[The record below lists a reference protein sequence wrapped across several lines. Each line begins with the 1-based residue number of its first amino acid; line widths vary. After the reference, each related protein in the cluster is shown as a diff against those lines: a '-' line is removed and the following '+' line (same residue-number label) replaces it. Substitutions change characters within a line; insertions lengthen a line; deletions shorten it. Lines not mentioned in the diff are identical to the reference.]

1 MSISTVTP
9 AELKEWMKHRS
20 CLILD
25 VRSLSE
31 FASDHIPGAVH
42 LPITNMEQ
50 DVKWTVPG
58 HNTVVVTVCA
68 HGYRSAQAAQLLQS
82 AGVGPVYS
90 LAGGM
95 EAWHQRAAEGAH
107 SCSAR
112 SAGFDRPRSIL
123 YGAIHLAA
131 AVLALYVE
139 PQWAWINVWLGA
151 GMILN
156 GLIGWCGLS
165 VFFRNRR

>member
-31 FASDHIPGAVH
+31 FANDHIPGAVH
-42 LPITNMEQ
+42 LPITNMEP
-50 DVKWTVPG
+50 VKWPVPG
-58 HNTVVVTVCA
+58 HNTVIVTVCA

-82 AGVGPVYS
+82 AGVEPVYS

-95 EAWHQRAAEGAH
+95 EAWHQMAAEGAP
-107 SCSAR
+107 SCSVP

-123 YGAIHLAA
+123 YGAIHAVAA
-131 AVLALYVE
+131 LLALFVD
-139 PQWAWINVWLGA
+139 PMWAWVNFWLGA
-151 GMILN
+151 GMICN

-165 VFFRNRR
+165 LFFRGRR